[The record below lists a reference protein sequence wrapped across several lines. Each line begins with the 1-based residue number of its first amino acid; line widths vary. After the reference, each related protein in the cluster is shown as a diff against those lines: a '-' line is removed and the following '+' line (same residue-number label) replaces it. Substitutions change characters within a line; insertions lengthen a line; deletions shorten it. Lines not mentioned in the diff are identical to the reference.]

1 MMLNT
6 KEAADYL
13 GVKPRSLTMA
23 RFSGTGCPCRKKDGE
38 VLYNEED
45 LAFHKVNK
53 RYNSGG
59 KRTRLYVVRVY
70 EGYELDAIL
79 KRRGRSFEDVCETL
93 RAFPSFTNRT
103 FSQGR
108 KPDIT
113 VKQTESLRAAWLE
126 FEAAYRGLEKT
137 VDAILTAE
145 PTGAE

>member
-1 MMLNT
+1 M
-6 KEAADYL
+6 
-13 GVKPRSLTMA
+13 
-23 RFSGTGCPCRKKDGE
+23 
-38 VLYNEED
+38 
-45 LAFHKVNK
+45 
-53 RYNSGG
+53 
-59 KRTRLYVVRVY
+59 VRVY
-70 EGYELDAIL
+70 EGDELDAIL